1 MSDGPA
7 ELKEYEYY
15 VGHVKLTGMFT
26 EKGAEAIDAKPVG
39 TNAEAPKPGEVPNKE
54 AERGNS
60 RMAEAEEHGVTGDDP
75 DGLNKARTVR
85 NRRSQ

>member
-1 MSDGPA
+1 MSEGPL

-26 EKGAEAIDAKPVG
+26 KAGAEAIDAKPVG
-39 TNAEAPKPGEVPNKE
+39 SGAEGPKPGEVPNLE
-54 AERGNS
+54 NERNAS
-60 RMAEAEEHGVTGDDP
+60 RMAEAEANGVAGDDP
-75 DGLNKARTVR
+75 DALNKARTQR